1 VCFSPIDHSPCHDK
15 VRLFMKTRTLIGLTM
30 ILLGLLVYCWST
42 RDRLHVEPHAAR
54 EIEKAKRR

>member
-1 VCFSPIDHSPCHDK
+1 
-15 VRLFMKTRTLIGLTM
+15 MKTRTLIGLTM

-42 RDRLHVEPHAAR
+42 RDKLHVEPHAAR